1 MINFYFKCSLFN
13 HGILYL
19 ELTSLNYLLAT
30 SHHTNTQPLKRP
42 ADKSAQTRDLRER
55 HVTNTQELEKLQ
67 LKDAFEVLVEKYV
80 TDKTPLHVETGRVSN
95 TRSIFENHQI

>member
-1 MINFYFKCSLFN
+1 MRR
-13 HGILYL
+13 ILYP
-19 ELTSLNYLLAT
+19 ELISLNYLLAT